1 MQQKKD
7 MVAGFTSLVVGIML
21 SCPLDH
27 NYGGEGED
35 DLIFL
40 LGWISSEES
49 NKEDGYF
56 DNLLA

>member
-1 MQQKKD
+1 
-7 MVAGFTSLVVGIML
+7 MVTGFTSLVVGIML

-40 LGWISSEES
+40 PGWISSEES